1 MQVIPKKKNQRILMG
16 QNYVVLKL
24 SVANDAIC
32 LVCPSYYENL

>member
-1 MQVIPKKKNQRILMG
+1 MG

-32 LVCPSYYENL
+32 LVCPSYYENLWVGVYSST